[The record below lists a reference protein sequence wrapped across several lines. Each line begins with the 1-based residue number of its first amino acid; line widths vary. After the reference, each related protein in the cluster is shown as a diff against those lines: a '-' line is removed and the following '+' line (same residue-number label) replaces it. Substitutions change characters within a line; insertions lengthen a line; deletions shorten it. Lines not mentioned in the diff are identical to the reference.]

1 MIQASYNQN
10 PLPLPPDLPGD
21 HSKRLKFIAV
31 IATLGGLL
39 FGYDTGVINGAL
51 EPMKLDLGLDSFKQ
65 GLVVSILIFGAAIG
79 AMVAGKLAD
88 QFGRKHN
95 ITLLAVIFIISTVAC
110 ALSPSWKFLAFSRLV
125 LGFAVGG
132 ASVTVPIYLAEL
144 SPYERRGSL
153 VTQNELMIIVGQ
165 FSAFI
170 INAVIFNIW
179 GEYLFI
185 WRYMLVVAV
194 LPAITLLFGM
204 LWMPKSPRWLVS
216 QNKGNEALD
225 VLKQLRSDERALA
238 EIEEVNTLA
247 KQEEKSNLGGWNM
260 FKTPWIRRLILI
272 GCGLGVFQQLS
283 GINSI
288 MYYGTQVLQQ
298 AGFTNKVAIVAN
310 TFNGLFSL
318 LGIIVG
324 LFLINKINRRK
335 MLIGGFILTTLFH
348 LFIGFSAALLP
359 EGTFKAYCIMIFI
372 IGFVFSMQGTI
383 GPLVWLLLAEIFPL
397 KIRSFAVGF
406 CVLVL
411 WLTNACVAFLFP
423 PMVEA
428 FGISNTFFVFFVLG
442 LLAIWFT
449 FKMVPETRGKTLEE
463 FEDEFKIKF
472 SAVDKL

>member
-1 MIQASYNQN
+1 MRETFYKQK
-10 PLPLPPDLPGD
+10 PLPPNLHGD
-21 HSKRLKFIAV
+21 HTKRIKFIAV

-51 EPMKLDLGLDSFKQ
+51 EPMKADLGLDSFKQ
-65 GLVVSILIFGAAIG
+65 GFVVSILIFGAAIG
-79 AMVAGKLAD
+79 ALVAGKLAD
-88 QFGRKHN
+88 HFGRKHN
-95 ITLLAVIFIISTVAC
+95 ISLLAIIFILSTVGC
-110 ALSPSWKFLAFSRLV
+110 ALAPSWKLLAFARFI

-144 SPYERRGSL
+144 SPYEKRGSL

-165 FSAFI
+165 FSSFI
-170 INAVIFNIW
+170 INAIIFNIW
-179 GEYLFI
+179 GEYPFI
-185 WRYMLVVAV
+185 WRYMLVIAV
-194 LPAITLLFGM
+194 IPAIALLFGI
-204 LWMPKSPRWLVS
+204 LWVPKSPRWLVS
-216 QNKGNEALD
+216 QNRFNEALE
-225 VLKQLRSDERALA
+225 VLKEVRSKRRALA
-238 EIEEVNTLA
+238 EIEEVNLIA
-247 KQEEKSNLGGWNM
+247 KEEGKSNLSGWKM
-260 FKTPWIRRLILI
+260 FKTPWVRKLILI

-318 LGIIVG
+318 FGILVG
-324 LFLINKINRRK
+324 LFLINRINRRK

-348 LFIGFSAALLP
+348 LLVGFSAALLP
-359 EGTFKAYCIMIFI
+359 EGLFKSYCIMIFI

-411 WLTNACVAFLFP
+411 WLTNACVAFIFP
-423 PMVEA
+423 PMVEV
-428 FGISNTFFVFFVLG
+428 FGIANSFFIFFGLG
-442 LLAIWFT
+442 LMAIWFT

-463 FEDEFKIKF
+463 FEEEFKNKYSTI
-472 SAVDKL
+472 D

>member
-1 MIQASYNQN
+1 MKETSYKQK
-10 PLPLPPDLPGD
+10 PLPPNLHDD
-21 HSKRLKFIAV
+21 HTKKIKFIAV

-51 EPMKLDLGLDSFKQ
+51 EPMKADLGLDSFKQ
-65 GLVVSILIFGAAIG
+65 GFVVSILIFGAAIG
-79 AMVAGKLAD
+79 ALVAGKLAD
-88 QFGRKHN
+88 DFGRKHN
-95 ITLLAVIFIISTVAC
+95 ISLLAIIFIGSTVSC
-110 ALSPSWKFLAFSRLV
+110 ALAPSWKLLAFARFI

-144 SPYERRGSL
+144 SPYEKRGSL

-165 FSAFI
+165 FSSFI
-170 INAVIFNIW
+170 INAIIFNIW
-179 GEYLFI
+179 GEYPFI
-185 WRYMLVVAV
+185 WRYMLVIAV
-194 LPAITLLFGM
+194 IPAIALLFGI
-204 LWMPKSPRWLVS
+204 LWVPKSPRWLVS
-216 QNKGNEALD
+216 QNRFNEALE
-225 VLKQLRSDERALA
+225 VLKEVRSKRRALA
-238 EIEEVNTLA
+238 EIEEVKLIA
-247 KQEEKSNLGGWNM
+247 KEEGKSNLSGWKM
-260 FKTPWIRRLILI
+260 FKTPWVRKLILI

-318 LGIIVG
+318 FGILVG

-348 LFIGFSAALLP
+348 LLVGFSAALLP
-359 EGTFKAYCIMIFI
+359 EGLFKAYCIMIFI

-406 CVLVL
+406 CVLIL
-411 WLTNACVAFLFP
+411 WLTNACVAFIFP
-423 PMVEA
+423 PMVEV
-428 FGISNTFFVFFVLG
+428 FGISNSFFIFFGLG
-442 LLAIWFT
+442 LMAIWFT

-463 FEDEFKIKF
+463 FEEEFKTKYSKI
-472 SAVDKL
+472 D

>member
-1 MIQASYNQN
+1 MIKTPYSQQT
-10 PLPLPPDLPGD
+10 LPPDLPGD
-21 HSKRLKFIAV
+21 HSKRLKFITV
-31 IATLGGLL
+31 VATLGGLL

-51 EPMKLDLGLDSFKQ
+51 EPMKIDLGLDSFKQ

-79 AMVAGKLAD
+79 ALLAGKLAD
-88 QFGRKHN
+88 RFGRKSN
-95 ITLLAVIFIISTVAC
+95 IFLLAIIFIVSTTAC
-110 ALSPSWKFLAFSRLV
+110 ALAPSWKFLAFARFI

-144 SPYERRGSL
+144 SPYEKRGSL

-165 FSAFI
+165 FSSFI
-170 INAVIFNIW
+170 INAIIFNIW
-179 GEYLFI
+179 GEHLFI

-194 LPAITLLFGM
+194 IPAIILLFGM
-204 LWMPKSPRWLVS
+204 YWMPKSPRWLVS
-216 QNKGNEALD
+216 QNRFNEALE
-225 VLKQLRSDERALA
+225 VLKKVRNKRRALA
-238 EIEEVNTLA
+238 EIEEINIIT
-247 KQEEKSNLGGWNM
+247 KQEGKSNLSGWKM
-260 FKTPWIRRLILI
+260 FKTPWVRKLILI
-272 GCGLGVFQQLS
+272 GCGLGFFQQLS

-298 AGFTNKVAIVAN
+298 AGLTNKVAIVAN

-318 LGIIVG
+318 FGILVG

-335 MLIGGFILTTLFH
+335 MLISGFVLTTLFH
-348 LFIGFSAALLP
+348 LLVGFSAALLP
-359 EGTFKAYCIMIFI
+359 ESTIKAYCIMIFI

-411 WLTNACVAFLFP
+411 WLSNACVAFFFP
-423 PMVEA
+423 LMVEV
-428 FGISNTFFVFFVLG
+428 FGISNSFFVFFGLG
-442 LLAIWFT
+442 LIAIWFT

-463 FEDEFKIKF
+463 FEEEFKNKYSII
-472 SAVDKL
+472 DKI